1 MLCFCHETPG
11 SASLY
16 GSAVLETGAGTCYT
30 VPMFDAL
37 RDFLKLEAA
46 SGILLVAA
54 SVCAIVVANSPL
66 DTLYAAFIDIP
77 VEIRVGTFGIS
88 KPLLLWINDG
98 FMAVFFLLVGL
109 ELKREILEGEL
120 SNRSQIML
128 PALGALGG
136 MLLPALIYAWINR
149 ADAIALQGWAIP
161 AATDIA
167 FALAIFSLLGSRV
180 PLALRILLVSIAIF
194 DDLGAIVIIALFYS
208 HGLSLTALTVAAAC
222 LPVLAFMNL
231 RGVVERAPYLLIGA
245 IMWVAVLKSG
255 VHATLA
261 GVVLAMFIPLRDPSG
276 GPSPLRSLEH
286 DLHTVVAFGILPV
299 FAFVNAGLDLG
310 AVSAEYLLHPVPLGT
325 FAGLFFGKQ
334 AGVFLFCWIAIRAG
348 WARLPEGVNWLQLYG
363 AALLCGIGF
372 TMSLFIGSLA
382 FENSGVNLLFDE
394 RLGILAGSILS
405 AIAGYLV
412 LRTAASPAR

>member
-1 MLCFCHETPG
+1 ML
-11 SASLY
+11 
-16 GSAVLETGAGTCYT
+16 
-30 VPMFDAL
+30 DAF

-46 SGILLVAA
+46 SGILLVVA
-54 SVCAIVVANSPL
+54 SIVAIVVANSPL
-66 DTLYAAFIDIP
+66 GALYAAFIDIP
-77 VEIRVGTFGIS
+77 VEIRVGTFGIA

-120 SNRSQIML
+120 SNRSQFLL
-128 PALGALGG
+128 PGIGAIGG
-136 MLLPALIYAWINR
+136 MLLPALLYAWVNR
-149 ADAIALQGWAIP
+149 GDPVALQGWAIP

-167 FALAIFSLLGSRV
+167 FALAILSLLGSRI
-180 PLALRILLVSIAIF
+180 PPALRVLLVSIAIF
-194 DDLGAIVIIALFYS
+194 DDLGAIVIIALFYTD
-208 HGLSLTALTVAAAC
+208 GLSMTALAVAAAC
-222 LPVLAFMNL
+222 LPVLAVLNR
-231 RGVVERAPYLLIGA
+231 RGVVERAPYLLFGA

-299 FAFVNAGLDLG
+299 FAFANAGVALS
-310 AVSAEYLLHPVPLGT
+310 AVSAEYLLHPVPFGT
-325 FAGLFFGKQ
+325 FAGLFLGKQ
-334 AGVFLFCWIAIRAG
+334 AGVFLFCWLAIAAG
-348 WARLPEGVNWLQLYG
+348 WARLPQGVSWLQLYG
-363 AALLCGIGF
+363 AALLCGVGF

-394 RLGILAGSILS
+394 RLGILAGSIAS
-405 AIAGYLV
+405 ALGGYLV
-412 LRTAASPAR
+412 LRAASASVR

>member
-1 MLCFCHETPG
+1 ML
-11 SASLY
+11 
-16 GSAVLETGAGTCYT
+16 
-30 VPMFDAL
+30 DAF

-46 SGILLVAA
+46 SGILLVVA
-54 SVCAIVVANSPL
+54 SIVAIVVANSPL
-66 DTLYAAFIDIP
+66 ATLYAAFIDIP
-77 VEIRVGTFGIS
+77 VEIRVGTFGIA

-120 SNRSQIML
+120 SNRSQFLL
-128 PALGALGG
+128 PGMGAIGG
-136 MLLPALIYAWINR
+136 MLLPALLYAWINR
-149 ADAIALQGWAIP
+149 ADPVALQGWAIP

-167 FALAIFSLLGSRV
+167 FALAILTLLGSRI
-180 PLALRILLVSIAIF
+180 PPALRVLLVSIAIF
-194 DDLGAIVIIALFYS
+194 DDLGAIIIIALFYTN
-208 HGLSLTALTVAAAC
+208 GLSMTALAVAAAC
-222 LPVLAFMNL
+222 LPVLAVLNR
-231 RGVVERAPYLLIGA
+231 RGVVERAPYLLLGA

-299 FAFVNAGLDLG
+299 FAFANAGVALS
-310 AVSAEYLLHPVPLGT
+310 AVSAEYLLHPVPFGT
-325 FAGLFFGKQ
+325 FAGLFLGKQ
-334 AGVFLFCWIAIRAG
+334 AGVFLFCWLAIAAG
-348 WARLPEGVNWLQLYG
+348 WARLPQGVSWLQLYG
-363 AALLCGIGF
+363 AALLCGVGF

-394 RLGILAGSILS
+394 RLGILAGSIAS
-405 AIAGYLV
+405 AVGGYLV
-412 LRTAASPAR
+412 LRAASASVR

>member
-1 MLCFCHETPG
+1 MPML
-11 SASLY
+11 
-16 GSAVLETGAGTCYT
+16 
-30 VPMFDAL
+30 DAF

-46 SGILLVAA
+46 SGILLVVA
-54 SVCAIVVANSPL
+54 SIVAIVVANSPL
-66 DTLYAAFIDIP
+66 AALYAAFIDIP
-77 VEIRVGTFGIS
+77 VEIRVGTFGIA

-120 SNRSQIML
+120 SNRSQFLL
-128 PALGALGG
+128 PGMGAIGG
-136 MLLPALIYAWINR
+136 MLLPALLYAWINR
-149 ADAIALQGWAIP
+149 GDPVALQGWAIP

-167 FALAIFSLLGSRV
+167 FALAILTLLGSRI
-180 PLALRILLVSIAIF
+180 PPALRVLLVSIAIF
-194 DDLGAIVIIALFYS
+194 DDLGAIVIIALFYTN
-208 HGLSLTALTVAAAC
+208 GLSMTALAVAAAC
-222 LPVLAFMNL
+222 LPVLAVMNR
-231 RGVVERAPYLLIGA
+231 RGVVERAPYLLFGA

-299 FAFVNAGLDLG
+299 FAFANAGVALS
-310 AVSAEYLLHPVPLGT
+310 AVSAEYLLHPVPFGT
-325 FAGLFFGKQ
+325 FAGLFLGKQ
-334 AGVFLFCWIAIRAG
+334 AGVFLFCWLAIAAG
-348 WARLPEGVNWLQLYG
+348 WARLPQGVGWLQLYG
-363 AALLCGIGF
+363 AALLCGVGF

-394 RLGILAGSILS
+394 RLGILAGSIAS
-405 AIAGYLV
+405 AVGGYLV
-412 LRTAASPAR
+412 LRAASASVR

>member
-1 MLCFCHETPG
+1 MPML
-11 SASLY
+11 
-16 GSAVLETGAGTCYT
+16 
-30 VPMFDAL
+30 DAF

-46 SGILLVAA
+46 SGVLLVVA
-54 SVCAIVVANSPL
+54 SIVAIVVANSPL
-66 DTLYAAFIDIP
+66 GALYAAFIDIP
-77 VEIRVGTFGIS
+77 VEIRVGTFGIA

-120 SNRSQIML
+120 SNRSQFLL
-128 PALGALGG
+128 PGMGAIGG
-136 MLLPALIYAWINR
+136 MLLPALLYAWINR
-149 ADAIALQGWAIP
+149 ADPVALQGWAIP

-167 FALAIFSLLGSRV
+167 FALAILTLLGSRI
-180 PLALRILLVSIAIF
+180 PPALRVLLVSIAIF
-194 DDLGAIVIIALFYS
+194 DDLGAIIIIALFYTN
-208 HGLSLTALTVAAAC
+208 GLSMTALAVAAAC
-222 LPVLAFMNL
+222 LPVLAVLNR
-231 RGVVERAPYLLIGA
+231 RGVVERAPYLLLGA

-299 FAFVNAGLDLG
+299 FAFANAGVALS
-310 AVSAEYLLHPVPLGT
+310 AVSAEYLLHPVPFGT
-325 FAGLFFGKQ
+325 FAGLFLGKQ
-334 AGVFLFCWIAIRAG
+334 AGVFLFCWLAIVAG
-348 WARLPEGVNWLQLYG
+348 WARLPQGVSWLQLYG
-363 AALLCGIGF
+363 AALLCGVGF

-394 RLGILAGSILS
+394 RLGILAGSIAS
-405 AIAGYLV
+405 AVGGYLV
-412 LRTAASPAR
+412 LRAASASVR

>member
-1 MLCFCHETPG
+1 ML
-11 SASLY
+11 
-16 GSAVLETGAGTCYT
+16 
-30 VPMFDAL
+30 DAF

-46 SGILLVAA
+46 SGILLVVA
-54 SVCAIVVANSPL
+54 SIVAIIVANSPL
-66 DTLYAAFIDIP
+66 ATLYAAFIDIP
-77 VEIRVGTFGIS
+77 VEIRVGTFGIA

-120 SNRSQIML
+120 SNRSQFLL
-128 PALGALGG
+128 PGMGAIGG
-136 MLLPALIYAWINR
+136 MLLPALLYAWINR
-149 ADAIALQGWAIP
+149 ADPVALQGWAIP

-167 FALAIFSLLGSRV
+167 FALAILTLLGSRI
-180 PLALRILLVSIAIF
+180 PPALRVLLVSIAIF
-194 DDLGAIVIIALFYS
+194 DDLGAIIIIALFYTN
-208 HGLSLTALTVAAAC
+208 GLSMTALAVAAAC
-222 LPVLAFMNL
+222 LPVLAVLNR
-231 RGVVERAPYLLIGA
+231 RGVVERAPYLLLGA

-299 FAFVNAGLDLG
+299 FAFANAGVALS
-310 AVSAEYLLHPVPLGT
+310 AVSAEYLLHPVPFGT
-325 FAGLFFGKQ
+325 FAGLFLGKQ
-334 AGVFLFCWIAIRAG
+334 AGVFLFCWLAIAAG
-348 WARLPEGVNWLQLYG
+348 WARLPQGVSWLQLYG
-363 AALLCGIGF
+363 AALLCGVGF

-394 RLGILAGSILS
+394 RLGILAGSIAS
-405 AIAGYLV
+405 AVGGYLV
-412 LRTAASPAR
+412 LRAASASVR

>member
-1 MLCFCHETPG
+1 ML
-11 SASLY
+11 
-16 GSAVLETGAGTCYT
+16 
-30 VPMFDAL
+30 DAF

-46 SGILLVAA
+46 SGILLVVA
-54 SVCAIVVANSPL
+54 SIVAIVVANSPL
-66 DTLYAAFIDIP
+66 AALYAAFIDIP
-77 VEIRVGTFGIS
+77 VEIRVGTFGIA

-120 SNRSQIML
+120 SNRSQFLL
-128 PALGALGG
+128 PGMGAIGG
-136 MLLPALIYAWINR
+136 MLLPALLYAWINR
-149 ADAIALQGWAIP
+149 GDPVALQGWAIP

-167 FALAIFSLLGSRV
+167 FALAILTLLGSRI
-180 PLALRILLVSIAIF
+180 PPALRVLLVSIAIF
-194 DDLGAIVIIALFYS
+194 DDLGAIVIIALFYTN
-208 HGLSLTALTVAAAC
+208 GLSMTALAVAAAC
-222 LPVLAFMNL
+222 LPVLAVMNR
-231 RGVVERAPYLLIGA
+231 RGVVERAPYLLFGA

-299 FAFVNAGLDLG
+299 FAFANAGVALS
-310 AVSAEYLLHPVPLGT
+310 AVSAEYLLHPVPFGT
-325 FAGLFFGKQ
+325 FAGLFLGKQ
-334 AGVFLFCWIAIRAG
+334 AGVFLFCWLAIAAG
-348 WARLPEGVNWLQLYG
+348 WARLPQGVGWLQLYG
-363 AALLCGIGF
+363 AALLCGVGF

-394 RLGILAGSILS
+394 RLGILAGSIAS
-405 AIAGYLV
+405 AVGGYLV
-412 LRTAASPAR
+412 LRAASASVR

>member
-1 MLCFCHETPG
+1 ML
-11 SASLY
+11 
-16 GSAVLETGAGTCYT
+16 
-30 VPMFDAL
+30 DAF

-46 SGILLVAA
+46 SGILLVVA
-54 SVCAIVVANSPL
+54 SIVAIVVANSPL
-66 DTLYAAFIDIP
+66 AALYAAFIDIP
-77 VEIRVGTFGIS
+77 VEIRVGTFGIA

-120 SNRSQIML
+120 SNRSQFLL
-128 PALGALGG
+128 PGIGAIGG
-136 MLLPALIYAWINR
+136 MLLPALLYAWINR
-149 ADAIALQGWAIP
+149 GDPVALQGWAIP

-167 FALAIFSLLGSRV
+167 FALAILTLLGSRI
-180 PLALRILLVSIAIF
+180 PPALRVLLVSIAIF
-194 DDLGAIVIIALFYS
+194 DDLGAIIIIALFYTD
-208 HGLSLTALTVAAAC
+208 GLSMTALAVAAAC
-222 LPVLAFMNL
+222 LPVLAVLNR
-231 RGVVERAPYLLIGA
+231 RGVVERAPYLVFGA

-299 FAFVNAGLDLG
+299 FAFANAGVALS
-310 AVSAEYLLHPVPLGT
+310 AVSAEYLLHPVPFGT
-325 FAGLFFGKQ
+325 FAGLFLGKQ
-334 AGVFLFCWIAIRAG
+334 AGVFLFCWLAIAAG
-348 WARLPEGVNWLQLYG
+348 WARLPQGVSWLQLYG
-363 AALLCGIGF
+363 AALLCGVGF

-394 RLGILAGSILS
+394 RLGILAGSIAS
-405 AIAGYLV
+405 AVGGYLV
-412 LRTAASPAR
+412 LRAASASVR

>member
-1 MLCFCHETPG
+1 ML
-11 SASLY
+11 
-16 GSAVLETGAGTCYT
+16 
-30 VPMFDAL
+30 DAF

-46 SGILLVAA
+46 SGILLVVA
-54 SVCAIVVANSPL
+54 SIVAIVVANSPL
-66 DTLYAAFIDIP
+66 ATLYAAFIDIP
-77 VEIRVGTFGIS
+77 VEIRVGTFGIA

-120 SNRSQIML
+120 SNRSQFLL
-128 PALGALGG
+128 PGMGAIGG
-136 MLLPALIYAWINR
+136 MLLPALLYAWINR
-149 ADAIALQGWAIP
+149 ADPVALQGWAIP

-167 FALAIFSLLGSRV
+167 FALAILTLLGSRI
-180 PLALRILLVSIAIF
+180 PPALRVLLVSIAIF
-194 DDLGAIVIIALFYS
+194 DDLGAIIIIALFYTN
-208 HGLSLTALTVAAAC
+208 GLSMTALAVAAAC
-222 LPVLAFMNL
+222 LPVLAVLNR
-231 RGVVERAPYLLIGA
+231 RGVVERAPYLLLGA

-299 FAFVNAGLDLG
+299 FAFANAGVALS
-310 AVSAEYLLHPVPLGT
+310 AVSAEYLLHPVPFGT
-325 FAGLFFGKQ
+325 FAGLFLGKQ
-334 AGVFLFCWIAIRAG
+334 AGVFLFCWLAIVAG
-348 WARLPEGVNWLQLYG
+348 WARLPQGVSWLQLYG
-363 AALLCGIGF
+363 AALLCGVGF

-394 RLGILAGSILS
+394 RLGILAGSIAS
-405 AIAGYLV
+405 ALGGYLV
-412 LRTAASPAR
+412 LRAASASVR